1 MRYLTGALLL
11 ILLFTAC
18 APTPPEESPTSSPVP
33 TVPAD
38 LPQGAA
44 REFSTDFSQHSV
56 PYEQILSGGVPKDG
70 IPAIDAPQFIS
81 IEEADEWLEPEEP
94 VILVEQG
101 GQARAYP
108 IQILIWHEI
117 VNDEIGGVPVVVTYC
132 PLCNTA
138 IAFERTVEGEVLDF
152 GTTGRLRYSNLIMY
166 DRQTESWWQQGTG
179 EAIAGEH
186 TSAKLPFLP
195 AFIIGWETFKESYPE
210 GRVLSRETGH
220 SRSYGSNPYPG
231 YDDVNSAPFLYEGPE
246 TPGVLPPKARVLAVG
261 MEGEAPAAYPYTL
274 FEELRVANDSVDE
287 EPIVVF
293 WSPETASP
301 LDSRDLSE
309 GREVGA
315 LLAFSRRVGG
325 DTLTFAYENGQIVD
339 EETGTVWDSL
349 GVAQEGPLAGE
360 DLEPVAAANYLWFA
374 LAAFKPEAE
383 VFQALDRS

>member
-1 MRYLTGALLL
+1 MRYPIGALLL

-18 APTPPEESPTSSPVP
+18 APTPTEEITTSSPEPAVP
-33 TVPAD
+33 ED

-44 REFSTDFSQHSV
+44 GEFRTDFSQHSV

-70 IPAIDAPQFIS
+70 IPAINAPAFVTL
-81 IEEADEWLEPEEP
+81 EEADAWLEPEEP
-94 VILVEQG
+94 VILVERS
-101 GQARAYP
+101 GQAKAYP

-117 VNDEIGGVPVVVTYC
+117 VNDEIDGVPLVVTYC

-179 EAIAGEH
+179 EAIVGEY
-186 TSAKLPFLP
+186 TGEELTFLP
-195 AFIIGWETFKESYPE
+195 AFIIGWETFQESYPE

-231 YDDVNSAPFLYEGPE
+231 YDDVDSSPFLYEGPE

-261 MEGEAPAAYPYTL
+261 LEGEAPVAYPYTL
-274 FEELRVANDSVDE
+274 FEELRVANDSVDG

-301 LDSRDLSE
+301 LDTRDLSA

-315 LLAFSRRVGG
+315 LLAFSRQVGER
-325 DTLTFAYENGQIVD
+325 TLTFVFESGQIVD
-339 EETGTVWDSL
+339 EETGTVWDPL

-360 DLEPVAAANYLWFA
+360 ELEPAVAANYLWFA
-374 LAAFKPEAE
+374 LAAFKPETQ
-383 VFQALDRS
+383 VFQP

>member
-1 MRYLTGALLL
+1 MRYFTGALLL
-11 ILLFTAC
+11 ILLFAAC
-18 APTPPEESPTSSPVP
+18 APTSPEE
-33 TVPAD
+33 
-38 LPQGAA
+38 
-44 REFSTDFSQHSV
+44 R
-56 PYEQILSGGVPKDG
+56 PYELLLSGGVPQDG
-70 IPAIDAPQFIS
+70 IPAITVPQFVT
-81 IEEADEWLEPEEP
+81 IEEADEWLQPEEP
-94 VILVEQG
+94 VILVERG
-101 GQARAYP
+101 EQARAYP

-117 VNDEIGGVPVVVTYC
+117 VNDEIGSVPVVVTYC

-179 EAIAGEH
+179 EAIAGEY
-186 TSAKLPFLP
+186 TGERLTFLP
-195 AFIIGWETFKESYPE
+195 AFIIGWEAFKEAYPE
-210 GRVLSRETGH
+210 GRVLSRDTGH

-261 MEGEAPAAYPYTL
+261 MEGEAPVAYSYTL

-301 LDSRDLSE
+301 LDSRDLSA

-315 LLAFSRRVGG
+315 LLAFSRQVGG
-325 DTLTFAYENGQIVD
+325 KTLTFAYENGQIVD
-339 EETGTVWDSL
+339 EETGTVWDPL

-360 DLEPVAAANYLWFA
+360 ELEPTVAANYLWFA
-374 LAAFKPEAE
+374 LAAFTPQTR
-383 VFQALDRS
+383 VFQP